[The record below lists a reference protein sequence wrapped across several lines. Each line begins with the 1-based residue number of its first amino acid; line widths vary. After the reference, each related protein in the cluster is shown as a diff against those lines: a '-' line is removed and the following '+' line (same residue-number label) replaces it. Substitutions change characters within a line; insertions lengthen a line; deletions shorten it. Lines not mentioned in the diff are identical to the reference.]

1 MTHQWGHE
9 PLKRATNR
17 IDPSRDHDPFGGHD
31 PPMRSRP
38 TKEVTTP
45 LNEQRIASTRL
56 GIANL
61 TGSRPTHGVTNHQ
74 WGHDPPKEN
83 ESGSIHLRTTIHLGV
98 TTHQWGHDP
107 PMGSRP
113 TNGVTTYQ
121 KVTTQFRLF
130 FLFAR
135 SRPFFFIERPLKV
148 TNDCWPSSSGGGS
161 DQLTPNVQ
169 RPTANERATKKKR
182 RKRPRFSFIHSFDG
196 HHASTRFSQRETTL
210 SLSRF

>member
-1 MTHQWGHE
+1 M
-9 PLKRATNR
+9 
-17 IDPSRDHDPFGGHD
+17 
-31 PPMRSRP
+31 
-38 TKEVTTP
+38 
-45 LNEQRIASTRL
+45 
-56 GIANL
+56 
-61 TGSRPTHGVTNHQ
+61 GSRTTN
-74 WGHDPPKEN
+74 
-83 ESGSIHLRTTIHLGV
+83 GV
-98 TTHQWGHDP
+98 TTHRRRTNQDRSISGPRSIW
-107 PMGSRP
+107 GSRP

-210 SLSRF
+210 SLAFDFNRRLSILIRSTRPPAVGGWGWGALDPQKRRAFSMASVPSESKNNNKRMKRETRVRGFV